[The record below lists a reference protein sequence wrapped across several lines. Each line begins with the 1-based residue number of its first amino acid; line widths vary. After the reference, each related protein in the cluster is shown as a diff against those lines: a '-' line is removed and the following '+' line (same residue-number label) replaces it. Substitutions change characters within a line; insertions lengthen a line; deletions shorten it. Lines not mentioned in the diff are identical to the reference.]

1 MKGGGI
7 VIVFFLFTSLA
18 WGVAS
23 IVSGIRKAVHTRAH
37 KANSANAVR
46 RPQSI
51 TAVTA
56 VADLHQTIASL
67 RQVQQLRESNSI
79 DEAEFEHLKTMLLT
93 PFKAAPDI
101 NNKA

>member
-7 VIVFFLFTSLA
+7 VVAFFLFTSLV

-23 IVSGIRKAVHTRAH
+23 IVSGIRKAVHTRVH
-37 KANSANAVR
+37 KATSANAVR

-79 DEAEFEHLKTMLLT
+79 DEAEFEHLKAMLLT
-93 PFKAAPDI
+93 PFKAESAMKS
-101 NNKA
+101 KA

>member
-7 VIVFFLFTSLA
+7 VIVFFLFISLV

-23 IVSGIRKAVHTRAH
+23 IVSGIRKAVHTRVP
-37 KANSANAVR
+37 ANAVR
-46 RPQSI
+46 RPQS
-51 TAVTA
+51 TTTVTA
-56 VADLHQTIASL
+56 VADLYQTIASL

-79 DEAEFEHLKTMLLT
+79 DEAEFEHLKAMLLT
-93 PFKAAPDI
+93 PFKAETAM

>member
-7 VIVFFLFTSLA
+7 VIVFFLFISLV

-23 IVSGIRKAVHTRAH
+23 IVSGIRKAVHIRVP
-37 KANSANAVR
+37 ANAVR
-46 RPQSI
+46 RPQS
-51 TAVTA
+51 TTTVTA
-56 VADLHQTIASL
+56 VADLYQTIASL

-79 DEAEFEHLKTMLLT
+79 DEAEFEHLKAMLLT
-93 PFKAAPDI
+93 PFKAETAM